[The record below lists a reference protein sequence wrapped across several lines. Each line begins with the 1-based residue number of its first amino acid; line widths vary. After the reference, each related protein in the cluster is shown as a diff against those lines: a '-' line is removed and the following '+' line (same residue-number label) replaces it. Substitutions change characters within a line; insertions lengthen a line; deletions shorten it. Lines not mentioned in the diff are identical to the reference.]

1 MRFLMLA
8 IALTFTF
15 EAQAQWYMFWRTP
28 VRPNF
33 APKDMIRT
41 LRDINQRH
49 QRDLQRLQKEQET
62 LPQNSPKRPENEK
75 EMRHLREH
83 IRRNQESID
92 KYTLA

>member
-1 MRFLMLA
+1 MRLLIFALF
-8 IALTFTF
+8 LTFTF
-15 EAQAQWYMFWRTP
+15 ESQAQWWLPWRAP

-49 QRDLQRLQKEQET
+49 QRDLQRIQREQET

-75 EMRHLREH
+75 EMQHLREY
-83 IRRNQESID
+83 IRRNQEAID